1 MVQTSAASVAMAP
14 AEPPVKLG
22 RPRKQ
27 KPVDE
32 TADNE
37 PLVMVE
43 TGK

>member
-1 MVQTSAASVAMAP
+1 MVQTTTATVVQ
-14 AEPPVKLG
+14 AEPPVPVKLG

-27 KPVDE
+27 KAAAE
-32 TADNE
+32 QAENE